1 LTSTKLLSRL
11 LGYSF
16 KYWRGFALAIFGM
29 AVTAVTEAA
38 FPALMKQ
45 LVDNG
50 FQGRSTFSVWWAPAV
65 ILLIFLTRGI
75 STFIATYSM
84 EWVSNNVL
92 LDIRGEMFEKLVSLP
107 TPTFDSKSGGQ
118 LISRVISDAQQV
130 LFAATNVITVL
141 IRDSL
146 ILVGL
151 LVWLLWINWQ
161 LTLVVIALIPVLAL
175 MTRKFST
182 RMRSVGRNYFSAV
195 GNMTATVEEAISGS
209 RVIKVYGGEHHE
221 RKKFLSINAKLRGQ
235 HMRYAIASSLQSPF
249 SQFIAAIGVSV
260 VVTVALLQTRAGQ
273 VTIGDFVSFITAML
287 LMFSPLKHLAE
298 VNSNLQRGLAAAEG
312 VFQLIDEESE
322 KDTGTRYIGRAQGEL
337 TFENVTIQYTSREA
351 PAIHNLTLSIPAGT
365 TCAFV
370 GPSGSG
376 KSTIANL
383 LPRLYELESGKI
395 RIDGIDIR
403 EITLTSLR
411 NQVALVSQ
419 DVVLFNDTIAQ
430 NIGYGRA
437 NVSRAALVAAAEA
450 ADLIEFV
457 ESLPNGFDTVV
468 GDRGVRVSGGQ
479 RQRIAIAR
487 AIVKDAPILIL
498 DEATSALDTRSES
511 RVQQA
516 IERLRRGRTTLIV
529 AHRLSTVVYADKII
543 VLNNGEIVQQGTHE
557 ALLSEPGL
565 YQTLY
570 AQMGVSI

>member
-1 LTSTKLLSRL
+1 
-11 LGYSF
+11 
-16 KYWRGFALAIFGM
+16 
-29 AVTAVTEAA
+29 
-38 FPALMKQ
+38 
-45 LVDNG
+45 
-50 FQGRSTFSVWWAPAV
+50 
-65 ILLIFLTRGI
+65 
-75 STFIATYSM
+75 
-84 EWVSNNVL
+84 
-92 LDIRGEMFEKLVSLP
+92 MF
-107 TPTFDSKSGGQ
+107 
-118 LISRVISDAQQV
+118 
-130 LFAATNVITVL
+130 N
-141 IRDSL
+141 
-146 ILVGL
+146 
-151 LVWLLWINWQ
+151 
-161 LTLVVIALIPVLAL
+161 
-175 MTRKFST
+175 
-182 RMRSVGRNYFSAV
+182 
-195 GNMTATVEEAISGS
+195 
-209 RVIKVYGGEHHE
+209 
-221 RKKFLSINAKLRGQ
+221 
-235 HMRYAIASSLQSPF
+235 
-249 SQFIAAIGVSV
+249 
-260 VVTVALLQTRAGQ
+260 
-273 VTIGDFVSFITAML
+273 
-287 LMFSPLKHLAE
+287 PLKHLAE
-298 VNSNLQRGLAAAEG
+298 VNSNLQKGLAAAEG
-312 VFQLIDEESE
+312 VFQLLDEESE
-322 KDTGTRYIGRAQGEL
+322 KDTGTRSMGRAQGEL
-337 TFENVTIQYTSREA
+337 SFENVTIQYASREA

-383 LPRLYELESGKI
+383 LPRLYDLESGKI

-430 NIGYGRA
+430 NIGYGRT
-437 NVSRAALVAAAEA
+437 NVSRATLVAAAEA
-450 ADLIEFV
+450 ADLTEFV

-516 IERLRRGRTTLIV
+516 IERLRKGRTTLIV
-529 AHRLSTVVYADKII
+529 AHRLSTVVYADQII

-557 ALLSEPGL
+557 ALISIPGL